1 MPNRHYYVSPTEV
14 LRYLDAVAYPA
25 PRGAL
30 IDEARRVDAPP
41 VTIKL
46 LERIEDRTYQDA
58 SDVSDAIG
66 RVE

>member
-1 MPNRHYYVSPTEV
+1 MPNRHYYVSPGEV
-14 LRYLDAVAYPA
+14 LRYLDAVVYPA

-30 IDEARRVDAPP
+30 LDEARRVDAPP

-46 LERIEDRTYQDA
+46 LERIEDRTYRDTA
-58 SDVSDAIG
+58 DVSDAIE